1 MNQFASRTSPEES
14 NIVLR
19 RQKRRNRILGIV
31 LLLFALSVIILTF
44 FVYGNYN

>member
-1 MNQFASRTSPEES
+1 MSQFIFRTSPEES
-14 NIVLR
+14 DLVLR
-19 RQKRRNRILGIV
+19 KQKKRNRILGII

>member
-14 NIVLR
+14 DLVWQ
-19 RQKRRNRILGIV
+19 RQKRRNRILGII
-31 LLLFALSVIILTF
+31 LLLFALSVIVLTF